1 MDDCKKMEMFIE
13 ENTDIAM
20 KFILWEQEFYVEEN
34 NVDLS
39 GDDITL
45 MPL

>member
-13 ENTDIAM
+13 SNPDIAM
-20 KFILWEQEFYVEEN
+20 KFILWEQEFYVKEN
-34 NVDLS
+34 DVDLS
-39 GDDITL
+39 SDDITL